1 MGMQLTVIAG
11 PDKGRSF
18 DVASGEKLQIGRSQS
33 TQTRLIDP
41 HVSRMHCELEVQG
54 DRVVLVDAKSAAG
67 TFVNGKRVTQQVLR
81 HGDIVQVGDTQLL
94 FQDDEA
100 SDQSTLPPH
109 SFQAKPAPAAGGAA
123 SVESLAGQK
132 LSRYEI
138 GAIIAKGQ
146 SGVVFRARD
155 TESEQVVAFKVL
167 RPDFSQ
173 NEQDMQRF
181 VRAMKTVMPLRHPNL
196 VQLYNAGRTGPYCWM
211 AMEFVDGES
220 LTRVIHRI
228 GIAGMLDWRYGL
240 RVAVHVARA
249 LEFASKH
256 QIIHRNVEPANIL
269 IRNADKL
276 AKLGDLMLAK
286 ALEGTLAQQITRP
299 GELLGEVR
307 YMAPE
312 RTRGTADIDGR
323 SDIYGLGATVYGL
336 LTGRPPLEGTSLPD
350 TIMKIRQAE
359 PEKPRKYQLAIPEA
373 FEGTVLRMLA
383 KRPEDRHQTAAD
395 LLEDLERVAKFQG
408 VVV

>member
-18 DVASGEKLQIGRSQS
+18 EVAGGEKLQIGRSQS
-33 TQTRLIDP
+33 TQTRLVDP

-54 DRVVLVDAKSAAG
+54 ERVVLVDAKSAAG
-67 TFVNGKRVTQQVLR
+67 TFVNGKKVMQQILR
-81 HGDIVQVGDTQLL
+81 HGDIIQVGDTQLL
-94 FQDDEA
+94 FQNDEA
-100 SDQSTLPPH
+100 SDQSTLPPN
-109 SFQAKPAPAAGGAA
+109 SLQAKPAAAAIA

-138 GAIIAKGQ
+138 GPIIAKGQ
-146 SGVVFRARD
+146 SGVVFRGRD

-181 VRAMKTVMPLRHPNL
+181 VRAMKTVLPLRHPNL

-249 LEFASKH
+249 LDFASKH

-269 IRNADKL
+269 IRNADKV

-299 GELLGEVR
+299 GELLGEIR

-323 SDIYGLGATVYGL
+323 SDIYGLGATVYAL
-336 LTGRPPLEGTSLPD
+336 LTGRPPLEAGSLPD